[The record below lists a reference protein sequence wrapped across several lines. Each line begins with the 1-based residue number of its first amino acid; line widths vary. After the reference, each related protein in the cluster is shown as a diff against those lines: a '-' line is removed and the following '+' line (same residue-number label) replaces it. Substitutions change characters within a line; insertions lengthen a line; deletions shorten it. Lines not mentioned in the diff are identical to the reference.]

1 MSNSTGKKVVILGG
15 HGKIALLAAPKFA
28 NAGYAV
34 DSIIR
39 NPDHSADITEAGA
52 NPVVLSIEE
61 ASVEDLQRV
70 FEGADA
76 VVFSAGA
83 GGGNPARTH
92 AVDFEGAT
100 RAIEAAERSGVQRFV
115 MVSYSRA
122 DVDVERLEESD
133 SFYPYAKAKRDADAK
148 LRESSLDYTILG
160 PGKLTLDP
168 ATERLQLVDEH
179 GRIDGHEP
187 EGNAANTSR
196 ENVAAVIVYV
206 IEQGTA
212 IRDTVRFYDG
222 GTPIT
227 DAIT

>member
-1 MSNSTGKKVVILGG
+1 MTNTEGKKVVILGG
-15 HGKIALLAAPKFA
+15 HGKIALLAAPRFA
-28 NAGYAV
+28 NAGYAI
-34 DSIIR
+34 DSVIR
-39 NPDHSADITEAGA
+39 NPDHSADIVEAGA

-61 ASVEDLQRV
+61 ASVDDLQKA

-83 GGGNPARTH
+83 GGGNAARTN
-92 AVDFEGAT
+92 AVDFEAAA

-122 DVDVERLEESD
+122 DVDVDRLDESD
-133 SFYPYAKAKRDADAK
+133 SFYPYAKAKHDTDAR

-160 PGKLTLDP
+160 PGMLTLDP

-179 GRIDGHEP
+179 GRIEGRDP
-187 EGNAANTSR
+187 EGTAANTSR
-196 ENVAAVIVYV
+196 DNVAAVIVYV
-206 IEQGTA
+206 VAQAAA

-227 DAIT
+227 DAIS